1 MPTRNTLPV
10 RDCMLGMELTI
21 HFNSGLQAG
30 AFYKIVFVFCI
41 FCLKKKISILLDGAK

>member
-21 HFNSGLQAG
+21 HFDPGLQVG
-30 AFYKIVFVFCI
+30 AFYKTAVFVFCI
-41 FCLKKKISILLDGAK
+41 FCLKKKNQYTVR